1 MLRDSLSEGLTTQK
15 AVQQYIGMCMF
26 KSTPLHL
33 YVLLECFCLLYTVC
47 GEFKFHLCLTQL
59 SAFEILNRCRYT
71 IVSMLSVYRKTVSY

>member
-33 YVLLECFCLLYTVC
+33 YVLLECFCLLYAVC
-47 GEFKFHLCLTQL
+47 GELLM
-59 SAFEILNRCRYT
+59 SNP
-71 IVSMLSVYRKTVSY
+71 IVSI